1 MRPLPLLSTPPAINV
16 ADEPWG
22 ARAAGRAGD
31 TPPFPNGFELVP
43 AWQARPSRR
52 LRRLPVAVVPAMAV
66 AVLVVLSAG
75 REHDARAL
83 REPTAAQRSTSAP
96 ASPLVVRAAN
106 PGRVLGRRSGR

>member
-31 TPPFPNGFELVP
+31 APPAPNGFELVP

-52 LRRLPVAVVPAMAV
+52 LRRLPAAVVPALAV
-66 AVLVVLSAG
+66 AVLVALSAHH
-75 REHDARAL
+75 EHDARAL
-83 REPTAAQRSTSAP
+83 RGLTAAQRTTGAP
-96 ASPLVVRAAN
+96 ASPLVVRAAT